1 MPQFR
6 ESIKYI
12 LTNNQ
17 NNCILKTLNNM
28 KLAVIKTG
36 GKQYLIKEGD
46 KLKLGKISAKESDNI
61 SAKGGSA
68 SGGEFDFNEV
78 LLVAD
83 DDNIKIGTPLVEG
96 AKVSARVLKQGR
108 SKKVVVFH
116 YHSKTR
122 YKKKAGHRQH
132 FTEVEI
138 SKII

>member
-1 MPQFR
+1 
-6 ESIKYI
+6 
-12 LTNNQ
+12 
-17 NNCILKTLNNM
+17 M

-46 KLKLGKISAKESDNI
+46 KLKLETIIAKEGDSV
-61 SAKGGSA
+61 
-68 SGGEFDFNEV
+68 EFDKI

-83 DDNIKIGTPLVEG
+83 KEVKIGDPLVEG
-96 AKVSARVLKQGR
+96 AGVSARVLKQGR
-108 SKKVVVFH
+108 SKKVIVFH

-138 SKII
+138 LGIK

>member
-1 MPQFR
+1 MRQVD
-6 ESIKYI
+6 I
-12 LTNNQ
+12 LG
-17 NNCILKTLNNM
+17 M

-46 KLKLGKISAKESDNI
+46 KLKLEKINAKEGGDISAKS
-61 SAKGGSA
+61 GSA

-83 DDNIKIGTPLVEG
+83 DDNIKIGIPLVEG
-96 AKVSARVLKQGR
+96 AKISAKVLKQGR
-108 SKKVVVFH
+108 SKKVIVFH

-138 SKII
+138 TGIK

>member
-1 MPQFR
+1 
-6 ESIKYI
+6 
-12 LTNNQ
+12 
-17 NNCILKTLNNM
+17 M

-46 KLKLGKISAKESDNI
+46 KLKLGKIIAKEGDNVEF
-61 SAKGGSA
+61 
-68 SGGEFDFNEV
+68 GEILLMADKEV
-78 LLVAD
+78 
-83 DDNIKIGTPLVEG
+83 KIGTPLVEG

-132 FTEVEI
+132 FSEVEVLEI
-138 SKII
+138 K

>member
-1 MPQFR
+1 MP
-6 ESIKYI
+6 K
-12 LTNNQ
+12 TNKISNGV
-17 NNCILKTLNNM
+17 

-46 KLKLGKISAKESDNI
+46 KLKLEKITALEGGNI
-61 SAKGGSA
+61 
-68 SGGEFDFNEV
+68 EFDKILLMADKEV
-78 LLVAD
+78 
-83 DDNIKIGTPLVEG
+83 KIGAPLVEG

-138 SKII
+138 LGIK